1 MLGSQTAIAPIILA
15 MLNKQQIR
23 LGLWILTIGLILWVS
38 YQARLALIPFFIGT
52 LFAYIVSPLVDRVS
66 QILPA
71 KTRRGDVWR
80 RGISVLIVY
89 AVALIGLIAAI
100 WAVAPSVAQQTQLLV
115 DDLPTILEGARQQ
128 LNLWSNN
135 VRELLPAT
143 YRMRFDD
150 YLAIL
155 ISSFSD
161 GASRTI
167 EDYVLV
173 ASNAITKT
181 IAIIIGFLVVP
192 FWMFYAIRDRH
203 FAETSIKQAS
213 PPEVRDDLINLA
225 RIGDSILGRYLRGQ
239 LLLGLVVG
247 VAVGLA
253 MKLLGVQWALWLG
266 VWAGVTELIP
276 VAGPWLGAIAGLIVV
291 AATNP
296 DLFIWVVVIYLT
308 VQLTENVFLAP
319 RIQGHAVRIHPGL
332 ILLLLVV
339 AGSLWGAVG
348 VIVIVPIAAL
358 LKELFWY
365 LDRRLRGASAAGAL
379 DNSYYSRD
387 KD

>member
-1 MLGSQTAIAPIILA
+1 
-15 MLNKQQIR
+15 MLNKQQVR

-100 WAVAPSVAQQTQLLV
+100 WAVAPSVTEQTQLLV

-387 KD
+387 KN

>member
-1 MLGSQTAIAPIILA
+1 

-100 WAVAPSVAQQTQLLV
+100 WAIAPSVAQQTQLLV

-167 EDYVLV
+167 EDYILV

-181 IAIIIGFLVVP
+181 IAIVIGFLVVP

>member
-1 MLGSQTAIAPIILA
+1 
-15 MLNKQQIR
+15 MLNKQQMR
-23 LGLWILTIGLILWVS
+23 LGLWIITIGLIFWVS

-80 RGISVLIVY
+80 RGISVLVVY

-167 EDYVLV
+167 EDYILV

-181 IAIIIGFLVVP
+181 ITIVIGFLVVP

-365 LDRRLRGASAAGAL
+365 LDRRLKGASAAGAL
-379 DNSYYSRD
+379 DNSYYSGD

>member
-1 MLGSQTAIAPIILA
+1 

-167 EDYVLV
+167 EDYILV

>member
-1 MLGSQTAIAPIILA
+1 

>member
-1 MLGSQTAIAPIILA
+1 

-80 RGISVLIVY
+80 RGISVLVVY

-100 WAVAPSVAQQTQLLV
+100 WAVAPSVVQQTQLLV

-135 VRELLPAT
+135 VRELLPVT

-181 IAIIIGFLVVP
+181 IAIVIGFLVVP

>member
-1 MLGSQTAIAPIILA
+1 
-15 MLNKQQIR
+15 MLNKQQVR
-23 LGLWILTIGLILWVS
+23 LGLWILTIGLIIWVS

>member
-167 EDYVLV
+167 EDYILV

-181 IAIIIGFLVVP
+181 IAIVIGFLVVP

-332 ILLLLVV
+332 ILLLLGV

>member
-1 MLGSQTAIAPIILA
+1 

-348 VIVIVPIAAL
+348 VIVIVPTAAL

>member
-1 MLGSQTAIAPIILA
+1 
-15 MLNKQQIR
+15 MLNKQQVR
-23 LGLWILTIGLILWVS
+23 LGLWILTIGLIIWVS

-52 LFAYIVSPLVDRVS
+52 LFAYIVSPLVDRLS
-66 QILPA
+66 KILPA

-80 RGISVLIVY
+80 RGISVLVVY

-100 WAVAPSVAQQTQLLV
+100 WAVAPSVAEQTQLLV
-115 DDLPTILEGARQQ
+115 DDLPMILEGARQQ

-167 EDYVLV
+167 EEYVL
-173 ASNAITKT
+173 AATNAITKT
-181 IAIIIGFLVVP
+181 IGIVIGFLVVP

-203 FAETSIKQAS
+203 FAEKSIQRAT

-247 VAVGLA
+247 VSVGLA

-266 VWAGVTELIP
+266 VWAGITELIP

-308 VQLTENVFLAP
+308 VQLTENILLAP

-379 DNSYYSRD
+379 DNSYHS
-387 KD
+387 KDTD

>member
-1 MLGSQTAIAPIILA
+1 

-52 LFAYIVSPLVDRVS
+52 LLAYIVSPLVDRVS
-66 QILPA
+66 RILPA

-80 RGISVLIVY
+80 RGISVLVVY

-100 WAVAPSVAQQTQLLV
+100 WAIAPSVAEQTQLLV

-167 EDYVLV
+167 EDYILV

-181 IAIIIGFLVVP
+181 IGIVIGFLVVP

-308 VQLTENVFLAP
+308 VQLTENIFLAP

-365 LDRRLRGASAAGAL
+365 LDRRLRGTSAAGAL
-379 DNSYYSRD
+379 DNTYYSRD

>member
-1 MLGSQTAIAPIILA
+1 

-115 DDLPTILEGARQQ
+115 DDLPMILEGARQQ

-167 EDYVLV
+167 EDYVL
-173 ASNAITKT
+173 AATNAITKT
-181 IAIIIGFLVVP
+181 IGIVIGFLVVP

-203 FAETSIKQAS
+203 FAEKSIQRAT

-247 VAVGLA
+247 VSVGLA

-266 VWAGVTELIP
+266 VWAGITELIP

-308 VQLTENVFLAP
+308 VQLTENILLAP

-379 DNSYYSRD
+379 DNSYHS
-387 KD
+387 KDTD

>member
-1 MLGSQTAIAPIILA
+1 

-23 LGLWILTIGLILWVS
+23 LGLWILTIGLIVWVS
-38 YQARLALIPFFIGT
+38 YQARLALIPFLIGT

-80 RGISVLIVY
+80 RGISVLVVY
-89 AVALIGLIAAI
+89 ALALFGLIAVI
-100 WAVAPSVAQQTQLLV
+100 WAVAPSVAEQTQLLV

-167 EDYVLV
+167 EDYILV

-181 IAIIIGFLVVP
+181 IGIVIGFLVVP

-203 FAETSIKQAS
+203 FAETSIKQAT
-213 PPEVRDDLINLA
+213 PTEVRDDLINLA

-247 VAVGLA
+247 VSVGLA

-296 DLFIWVVVIYLT
+296 DLFVWVVVIYLT
-308 VQLTENVFLAP
+308 VQLTENILLAP

-365 LDRRLRGASAAGAL
+365 IDRRLRGASAPAAL
-379 DNSYYSRD
+379 GDSYYSRT

>member
-1 MLGSQTAIAPIILA
+1 

-181 IAIIIGFLVVP
+181 IAIIIVFLVVP

>member
-1 MLGSQTAIAPIILA
+1 

-247 VAVGLA
+247 LAVGLA

-266 VWAGVTELIP
+266 VWAGVTVLIP

-379 DNSYYSRD
+379 DNSYHSRD
-387 KD
+387 TD

>member
-1 MLGSQTAIAPIILA
+1 

-71 KTRRGDVWR
+71 KTRKGDVWR

-203 FAETSIKQAS
+203 FAETSIKQAR

-387 KD
+387 KN

>member
-1 MLGSQTAIAPIILA
+1 
-15 MLNKQQIR
+15 MLNKQQMR
-23 LGLWILTIGLILWVS
+23 LGLWIITIGLMLWVS

-80 RGISVLIVY
+80 RGISVLVVY

-167 EDYVLV
+167 EDYILV

-181 IAIIIGFLVVP
+181 ITIVIGFLVVP

-365 LDRRLRGASAAGAL
+365 LDRRLKGASAAGAL
-379 DNSYYSRD
+379 DNSYHSRD

>member
-1 MLGSQTAIAPIILA
+1 

-71 KTRRGDVWR
+71 KTRRADVWR

-181 IAIIIGFLVVP
+181 IGFIIGFLVVP

-387 KD
+387 TD

>member
-1 MLGSQTAIAPIILA
+1 

-100 WAVAPSVAQQTQLLV
+100 WAVAPSVAEQTQLLV
-115 DDLPTILEGARQQ
+115 DDLPMILEGARQQ

-167 EDYVLV
+167 EDYILV

-181 IAIIIGFLVVP
+181 IAIFSFL
-192 FWMFYAIRDRH
+192 
-203 FAETSIKQAS
+203 
-213 PPEVRDDLINLA
+213 
-225 RIGDSILGRYLRGQ
+225 
-239 LLLGLVVG
+239 
-247 VAVGLA
+247 
-253 MKLLGVQWALWLG
+253 
-266 VWAGVTELIP
+266 
-276 VAGPWLGAIAGLIVV
+276 
-291 AATNP
+291 
-296 DLFIWVVVIYLT
+296 
-308 VQLTENVFLAP
+308 
-319 RIQGHAVRIHPGL
+319 
-332 ILLLLVV
+332 
-339 AGSLWGAVG
+339 
-348 VIVIVPIAAL
+348 
-358 LKELFWY
+358 
-365 LDRRLRGASAAGAL
+365 
-379 DNSYYSRD
+379 YS
-387 KD
+387 

>member
-1 MLGSQTAIAPIILA
+1 

-365 LDRRLRGASAAGAL
+365 LDRRLKGASAAGAL
-379 DNSYYSRD
+379 DNSYHSRD
-387 KD
+387 KG

>member
-1 MLGSQTAIAPIILA
+1 

-100 WAVAPSVAQQTQLLV
+100 WAIAPSVAQQTQLLV

-167 EDYVLV
+167 EDYILV

-181 IAIIIGFLVVP
+181 IAIVIGFLVVP

-203 FAETSIKQAS
+203 FAETSIKQAT
-213 PPEVRDDLINLA
+213 PPEARDDLINLA

>member
-1 MLGSQTAIAPIILA
+1 

-167 EDYVLV
+167 EDYILV

-181 IAIIIGFLVVP
+181 IAIVIGFLVVP

-319 RIQGHAVRIHPGL
+319 RIQGYAVRIHPGL

-365 LDRRLRGASAAGAL
+365 LDRRLKGASAAGAL

>member
-1 MLGSQTAIAPIILA
+1 

-89 AVALIGLIAAI
+89 ALALIGLIAAI

-167 EDYVLV
+167 EDYILV

-181 IAIIIGFLVVP
+181 IAIVIGFLVVP

>member
-1 MLGSQTAIAPIILA
+1 

-225 RIGDSILGRYLRGQ
+225 RMGDSILGRYLRGQ

>member
-1 MLGSQTAIAPIILA
+1 

-365 LDRRLRGASAAGAL
+365 LDRRLKGASAAGAL
-379 DNSYYSRD
+379 DNSYHSRD

>member
-1 MLGSQTAIAPIILA
+1 
-15 MLNKQQIR
+15 MLNKQQMR
-23 LGLWILTIGLILWVS
+23 LGLWIITIGLILWVS

-52 LFAYIVSPLVDRVS
+52 LLAYIVSPLVDRVS
-66 QILPA
+66 RILPA

-80 RGISVLIVY
+80 RGISVLVVY

-100 WAVAPSVAQQTQLLV
+100 WAIAPSVAEQTQLLV

-167 EDYVLV
+167 EDYILV

-181 IAIIIGFLVVP
+181 IGIVIGFLVVP

-308 VQLTENVFLAP
+308 VQLTENIFLAP

-365 LDRRLRGASAAGAL
+365 LDRRLRGTSAAGAL
-379 DNSYYSRD
+379 DNTYYSRD

>member
-1 MLGSQTAIAPIILA
+1 

-66 QILPA
+66 QILPV

-100 WAVAPSVAQQTQLLV
+100 WAVAPSVAQQTQLLA

-167 EDYVLV
+167 EDYILV

-181 IAIIIGFLVVP
+181 IAIVIGFLVVP

>member
-1 MLGSQTAIAPIILA
+1 

-23 LGLWILTIGLILWVS
+23 LGLWILTIGLIVWVS
-38 YQARLALIPFFIGT
+38 YQARLALIPFLIGT

-80 RGISVLIVY
+80 RGISVLVVY
-89 AVALIGLIAAI
+89 ALALIGLIAVI
-100 WAVAPSVAQQTQLLV
+100 WAVAPSVAEQTQLLV

-167 EDYVLV
+167 EDYILV

-181 IAIIIGFLVVP
+181 IGIVIGFLVVP

-203 FAETSIKQAS
+203 FAETSIKQAT
-213 PPEVRDDLINLA
+213 PTEVRDDLINLA

-247 VAVGLA
+247 VSVGLA

-296 DLFIWVVVIYLT
+296 DLFVWVVVIYLT
-308 VQLTENVFLAP
+308 VQLTENILLAP

-365 LDRRLRGASAAGAL
+365 IDRRLRGASAPAAL
-379 DNSYYSRD
+379 GDSYYSRT

>member
-1 MLGSQTAIAPIILA
+1 

-167 EDYVLV
+167 EDYILV

-181 IAIIIGFLVVP
+181 ITIVIGFLVVP

>member
-1 MLGSQTAIAPIILA
+1 

-38 YQARLALIPFFIGT
+38 YQARLAIIPFFIGT

-100 WAVAPSVAQQTQLLV
+100 WAVAPSVVQQTQLLV

>member
-1 MLGSQTAIAPIILA
+1 
-15 MLNKQQIR
+15 MLNKQQMR
-23 LGLWILTIGLILWVS
+23 LGLWILTIGLVIWVS

-52 LFAYIVSPLVDRVS
+52 LLAYIVSPLVDRVS
-66 QILPA
+66 RILPA

-80 RGISVLIVY
+80 RGISVLVVY

-100 WAVAPSVAQQTQLLV
+100 WAIAPSVAEQTQLLV

-167 EDYVLV
+167 EDYILV

-181 IAIIIGFLVVP
+181 IGIVIGFLVVP

-387 KD
+387 TD

>member
-1 MLGSQTAIAPIILA
+1 

-387 KD
+387 KN

>member
-1 MLGSQTAIAPIILA
+1 
-15 MLNKQQIR
+15 MLNKQQMR
-23 LGLWILTIGLILWVS
+23 LGLWIITIGLMLWVS

-52 LFAYIVSPLVDRVS
+52 LLAYIVSPLVDRVS
-66 QILPA
+66 KILPA

-80 RGISVLIVY
+80 RGISVLVVY

-167 EDYVLV
+167 EDYILV

-181 IAIIIGFLVVP
+181 ITIVIGFLVVP

-365 LDRRLRGASAAGAL
+365 LDRRLKGASAAGAL

>member
-1 MLGSQTAIAPIILA
+1 

-23 LGLWILTIGLILWVS
+23 LGLWILTIGLIVWVS
-38 YQARLALIPFFIGT
+38 YQARLALIPFLIGT

-80 RGISVLIVY
+80 RGISVLVVY
-89 AVALIGLIAAI
+89 ALALIGLIAVI
-100 WAVAPSVAQQTQLLV
+100 WAVAPSVAEQTQLLV

-167 EDYVLV
+167 EDYILV

-181 IAIIIGFLVVP
+181 IGIVIGFLVVP

-203 FAETSIKQAS
+203 FAETTIKQAT
-213 PPEVRDDLINLA
+213 PTEVRDDLINLA

-247 VAVGLA
+247 VSVGLA

-276 VAGPWLGAIAGLIVV
+276 VAGPWLGAIAGLTVV

-296 DLFIWVVVIYLT
+296 DLFVWVVVIYLT
-308 VQLTENVFLAP
+308 VQLTENILLAP

-365 LDRRLRGASAAGAL
+365 IDRRLRGASAPAAL
-379 DNSYYSRD
+379 GDSYYSRT

>member
-1 MLGSQTAIAPIILA
+1 
-15 MLNKQQIR
+15 MLNKQQMR
-23 LGLWILTIGLILWVS
+23 LGLWIITIGLMLWVS

-80 RGISVLIVY
+80 RGISVLVVY

-167 EDYVLV
+167 EDYILV

-181 IAIIIGFLVVP
+181 ITIVIGFLVVP

-365 LDRRLRGASAAGAL
+365 LDRRLKGASAAGAL

>member
-1 MLGSQTAIAPIILA
+1 
-15 MLNKQQIR
+15 MLNKQQVR
-23 LGLWILTIGLILWVS
+23 LGLWILTIGLIIWVS

-52 LFAYIVSPLVDRVS
+52 LFAYIVSPLVDRLS
-66 QILPA
+66 KILPA

-80 RGISVLIVY
+80 RGISVLVVY

-100 WAVAPSVAQQTQLLV
+100 WAVAPSVAEQTQLLV
-115 DDLPTILEGARQQ
+115 DDLPMILEGARQQ

-167 EDYVLV
+167 EDYVL
-173 ASNAITKT
+173 AATNAITKT
-181 IAIIIGFLVVP
+181 IGIVIGFLVVP

-203 FAETSIKQAS
+203 FAEKSIQRAT

-247 VAVGLA
+247 VSVGLA

-266 VWAGVTELIP
+266 VWAGITELIP

-296 DLFIWVVVIYLT
+296 DLFIWVVIIYLT
-308 VQLTENVFLAP
+308 VQLTENILLAP

-379 DNSYYSRD
+379 DNSYHSTD
-387 KD
+387 TD

>member
-1 MLGSQTAIAPIILA
+1 

-52 LFAYIVSPLVDRVS
+52 LFAYIVSPLVDRLS
-66 QILPA
+66 KILPA

-80 RGISVLIVY
+80 RGISVLVVY

>member
-1 MLGSQTAIAPIILA
+1 
-15 MLNKQQIR
+15 MLNKQQMR
-23 LGLWILTIGLILWVS
+23 LGLWIITIGLMLWVS

-80 RGISVLIVY
+80 RGISVLVVY

-167 EDYVLV
+167 EDYILV

-181 IAIIIGFLVVP
+181 ITIVIGFLVVP

-387 KD
+387 KN